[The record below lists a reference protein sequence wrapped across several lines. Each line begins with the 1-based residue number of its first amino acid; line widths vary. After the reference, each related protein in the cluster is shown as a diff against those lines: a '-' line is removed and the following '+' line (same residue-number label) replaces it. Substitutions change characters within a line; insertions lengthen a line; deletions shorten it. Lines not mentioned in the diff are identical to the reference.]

1 MTLQCLH
8 CKYRATSIKEDNE
21 KALTEIVEF
30 LTKHLTKNH
39 AAEHKKMLN
48 DVTTASSLSIFLV
61 LVFKHSTFLNEDNLD
76 SLGEYI
82 DDKIE
87 EGCEALRE
95 AVGMPENDEDDELD
109 PDVEDGD
116 FDEEGETLPIE
127 VKEGKIGEILGS
139 NIDIVVEG
147 LEMVPL
153 PTIEQI
159 RIEELE
165 ERKKEI
171 EENSIE
177 KETQD
182 HAPA

>member
-76 SLGEYI
+76 LLGEYI
-82 DDKIE
+82 DEKIE
-87 EGCEALRE
+87 EGCDALRE
-95 AVGMPENDEDDELD
+95 AVGMPEANDEDDDDEF
-109 PDVEDGD
+109 GD
-116 FDEEGETLPIE
+116 EDEEEETLPIKVTQQE
-127 VKEGKIGEILGS
+127 IEDYPGK
-139 NIDIVVEG
+139 
-147 LEMVPL
+147 
-153 PTIEQI
+153 
-159 RIEELE
+159 ELE
-165 ERKKEI
+165 ERKREI
-171 EENSIE
+171 EEGLESSIE
-177 KETQD
+177 KETQE
-182 HAPA
+182 HAST